1 MYIMKNLLKL
11 GLLLAVIFVM
21 GTEATAQKFGYLNSS
36 ALLAE
41 MPEVKQAEANL
52 EDLRIQLQK
61 KQQEMFQGLQTKY
74 QDLQR
79 KEQQGEISPKQLQEQ
94 AALLQAEES
103 QLMQEEQ
110 NMQNQLLTKRET
122 LLQPILDRVNDAIA
136 SVAKENGYQFI
147 FDASA
152 GILYADESQ
161 DVTAMVKAK
170 LNL

>member
-1 MYIMKNLLKL
+1 MKNLLKI
-11 GLLLAVIFVM
+11 GLLLAVMFVM
-21 GTEATAQKFGYLNSS
+21 GTEVNAQKFGYLNSA

-52 EDLRIQLQK
+52 EDLRVQLQK
-61 KQQEMFQGLQTKY
+61 KQQEMYQTLQSKY
-74 QDLQR
+74 QELQR
-79 KEQQGEISPKQLQEQ
+79 KEQQGEISPKQLEEQ
-94 AALLQAEES
+94 AVLLRNEES
-103 QLMQEEQ
+103 ALMQEEQ

-122 LLQPILDRVNDAIA
+122 LLQPILDRVNTAIA
-136 SVAKENGYQFI
+136 DIAKENGYQFI

-161 DVTAMVKAK
+161 DVTALVKAK